1 MDMIPIIA
9 RIKRASGPARVVP
22 MEGQTVGL
30 FKIEAQ
36 YPDGYQTVL
45 ENVTRSVADHVIMQ
59 AKTTKQVIID

>member
-1 MDMIPIIA
+1 MGGA
-9 RIKRASGPARVVP
+9 
-22 MEGQTVGL
+22 TGL
-30 FKIEAQ
+30 FKVEAQ